1 MSNFYSRGND
11 QIGKGRIYFVGTYIP
26 RQCGIAT
33 FTHDLAHAIGE
44 EIGSAA
50 CQVVALNNR
59 PEGYD
64 YPPEVV
70 FEISQNQIHDYRL
83 AAEYINL
90 SGEGI
95 VCLQH
100 EFGIFGG
107 PQGTYIT
114 HFLKNLKKPV
124 LTTLHTVLKEP
135 TPEYHQAL
143 IEIAQLS
150 QGLVVM
156 SRHAIDILREVYGIP
171 DSKIF
176 FIHHG
181 VPDVPFIDPNYY
193 KDEFNV
199 EGRLVL
205 LTFGL
210 LNPNKG
216 IENVLEA
223 LPEIVAKYPKVA
235 YIILGATHP
244 EIRKVHGESYRLSLQ
259 RKVARLGLEQHV
271 FFHNRFVSLAE
282 LCQFIGACDIYITP
296 YLSREQIVSGT
307 LAYALGMG
315 KAVISTPYWY
325 AEEMLQE
332 GRGKLVDFGDIKGL
346 QQAIIDLI
354 ENEIERHQ
362 MRKKAYEFGR
372 SMTWKNVAR
381 EYIKALGEIRGPYQL
396 RLESTSLKGRF
407 IPQDTIPEIK
417 LDHLFRL
424 TDETGIIQHSIYGIP
439 DRQHGYSTDDIA
451 RALVVV
457 LMAYDQIK
465 DENFLKLANIYMAF
479 LRHAQ
484 LANGRFHNFM
494 SYSRQFTDEEGSE
507 DTQGRSI
514 WGLGCAVHL
523 GPTEWFKILGRELLE
538 RAIGN
543 LKLAHPMAKAYTI
556 LGLYHYL
563 QKYKGATVVKR
574 LLQEMADSLIDHYQK
589 STKPGWR
596 WFSDSVTYGNAKI
609 PQALLL
615 AYKLLGNE
623 IYKTVSL
630 EALNFL
636 TAATY
641 NGEFFDFIGNAHW
654 YEKGNGRSFF
664 DQQPIDAGYAV
675 EAYILAYEITTD
687 PTFLELGQAAFEW
700 FLGRNRLG
708 VSLYD
713 FATGACYDGLT
724 PQGPNLN
731 QGAEPTIAF
740 LLAIL
745 TMSQQQVLKTLVPRE
760 EIKSKWEMD
769 YREVNNIV
777 GAPVSPAVNK

>member
-1 MSNFYSRGND
+1 MEKFLVKSNDHISRAH
-11 QIGKGRIYFVGTYIP
+11 IYFLGTYYP

-33 FTHDLAHAIGE
+33 FTYDLAHAVGA
-44 EIGSAA
+44 EIGTSSFH
-50 CQVVALNNR
+50 VVAINNR
-59 PEGYD
+59 PEGYE

-90 SGEGI
+90 SGAGV

-107 PQGTYIT
+107 PQGSYIA

-135 TPEYHQAL
+135 APEYRQAL
-143 IEIAQLS
+143 MEVAQLS

-156 SRHAIDILREVYGIP
+156 SQRAINILQEVYGVP
-171 DSKIF
+171 ASKVF

-199 EGRLVL
+199 EGRFVL

-223 LPEIVAKYPKVA
+223 LPEVIAKHPKVA

-244 EIRKVHGESYRLSLQ
+244 EVRKVHGESYRLFLQ
-259 RKVARLGLEQHV
+259 RKVAKLGLEQHV

-325 AEEMLQE
+325 AAEMLQD

-346 QQAIIDLI
+346 EQALLDLI
-354 ENEIERHQ
+354 ENEVERHQ
-362 MRKKAYEFGR
+362 IRKKAYELGR

-381 EYIKALGEIRGPYQL
+381 EYIKVFREIMEPYQI
-396 RLESTSLKGRF
+396 RLETTSLKGRF
-407 IPQDTIPEIK
+407 TPQDSIPEIK

-439 DRQHGYSTDDIA
+439 DRQYGYSTDDIA

-457 LMAYDQIK
+457 LMAFAQIK
-465 DENFLKLANIYMAF
+465 DESFLKLANIYMAF

-484 LANGRFHNFM
+484 LANGHFHNFM
-494 SYSRQFTDEEGSE
+494 NYSRQFTDEEGSE
-507 DTQGRSI
+507 DTQGRAI

-523 GPTEWFKILGRELLE
+523 GPTEWFQILGRELLE
-538 RAIGN
+538 KALLN
-543 LKLAHPMAKAYTI
+543 LKLEHPMAKAYTI
-556 LGLYHYL
+556 HGLYHYL
-563 QKYKGATVVKR
+563 QKYKGATMVKR
-574 LLQEMADSLIDHYQK
+574 LLQELADSLIANYQK
-589 STKPGWR
+589 TAKPGWH
-596 WFSDSVTYGNAKI
+596 WFSDAITYGNAKI

-615 AYKLLGNE
+615 AYKILGNQ
-623 IYKTVSL
+623 IYKTVAL

-641 NGEFFDFIGNAHW
+641 NQDFFDFIGNSHW
-654 YEKGNGRSFF
+654 YEKGNGRAFY

-675 EAYILAYEITTD
+675 EAYILAYEITKD
-687 PTFLELGQAAFEW
+687 PSFLELGQAAFEW

-708 VSLYD
+708 VCLYD

-724 PQGPNLN
+724 PRGPNLN

-740 LLAIL
+740 LLALL
-745 TMSQQQVLKTLVPRE
+745 TMSQQQILRSLIAQE
-760 EIKSKWEMD
+760 EINPLWKLD
-769 YREVNNIV
+769 YSEVKNI
-777 GAPVSPAVNK
+777 APAAITSANK